1 MKWLRD
7 DEFERGEI
15 PMTKFEARVLSLA
28 LSGIGAGDLFVDIGA
43 GTGSIAVQAALLG
56 ADVYAIEREAAGV
69 ALIQK
74 NADKFGVRIQVL
86 HGSAPEQLAEIQNID
101 ACFIGGSGGQ
111 LPQIVREAHR
121 RLRPGGRIV
130 ANFIRPDTMTQ
141 FTQLLKECACVNVE
155 TRLLQTA
162 VSDSFGMLRGQ
173 NPIFLVSG
181 IKCRGEPLCSP

>member
-15 PMTKFEARVLSLA
+15 PMTKFEARVLSLV
-28 LSGIGAGDLFVDIGA
+28 LSDIGAGDLFVDIGA

-56 ADVYAIEREAAGV
+56 AEVYAIEREAAGV
-69 ALIQK
+69 ELIRR
-74 NADKFGVRIQVL
+74 NADKFGVHIQIL
-86 HGSAPEQLAEIQNID
+86 HGSAPEQLADIQKID

-111 LPQIVREAHR
+111 LSQIVYETHR
-121 RLRPGGRIV
+121 RLRPGGRIA

-173 NPIFLVSG
+173 NPIFVVCG
-181 IKCRGEPLCSP
+181 MKQVE

>member
-7 DEFERGEI
+7 EEFERGEI

-28 LSGIGAGDLFVDIGA
+28 LSGVGAGDLFVDIGA

-56 ADVYAIEREAAGV
+56 AEVYAIEREAAGV

-86 HGSAPEQLAEIQNID
+86 HGSAPEQLAGISDVD

-111 LPQIVREAHR
+111 LPQIAHEAHR
-121 RLRPGGRIV
+121 RLRPGGRLA

-141 FTQLLKECACVNVE
+141 FTRLLKELGCVNIE
-155 TRLLQTA
+155 TRLLQMA

-181 IKCRGEPLCSP
+181 IKQV

>member
-1 MKWLRD
+1 MKWHRD
-7 DEFERGEI
+7 EEFERGEI

-28 LSGIGAGDLFVDIGA
+28 LSGVGVGDLFVDIGA

-56 ADVYAIEREAAGV
+56 AEVYAIEREAAGV
-69 ALIQK
+69 ALIRK
-74 NADKFGVRIQVL
+74 NADKFGVQLHLL

-101 ACFIGGSGGQ
+101 VCFIGGSGGH
-111 LPQIVREAHR
+111 LPQIVYDAHR
-121 RLRPGGRIV
+121 RLRPGGRIA
-130 ANFIRPDTMTQ
+130 ANFIRPDAMTQ
-141 FTQLLKECACVNVE
+141 FTGLLKELGCVNVE

-181 IKCRGEPLCSP
+181 MKRVE

>member
-7 DEFERGEI
+7 EEFERGEI

-28 LSGIGAGDLFVDIGA
+28 LSGVGAGDIFVDIGA

-56 ADVYAIEREAAGV
+56 AEVYAIEREAAGV
-69 ALIQK
+69 ALIRK
-74 NADKFGVRIQVL
+74 NADKFGVHIHIL
-86 HGSAPEQLAEIQNID
+86 HGPAPEQLAEIQKID

-111 LPQIVREAHR
+111 LRPIVEDAHR
-121 RLRPGGRIV
+121 RLLPGGRIA

-141 FTQLLKECACVNVE
+141 FTGLLKELACVNVE

-162 VSDSFGMLRGQ
+162 VSDSLGMLRGQ
-173 NPIFLVSG
+173 NPVFLVSG
-181 IKCRGEPLCSP
+181 RKDDLLE